1 MKYIFTFLI
10 LLTGFYSF
18 SARWYVKINA
28 TGANTGLSW
37 TDAYNDLQTALGS
50 SAFGDEIWVAAG
62 TYKPTSSTSTSIPF
76 YLVNGVSIYGGFY
89 GTEALLTERDFVT
102 NICTLSGNIGNGSTT
117 SDNSN
122 HVVVG
127 DNVGNQT
134 RLDGFR
140 ISDGHSSSLAGGV
153 YLSSSSPTISNC
165 TFINNFA
172 LDAAGA
178 LTHNGGTLTLT
189 NCVFLSNFTDG
200 TGGALQIR
208 SGTARITDCRF
219 TSNQAGNTGGAMY
232 LSGGVSYI
240 DRCIFDGN
248 SAETNSGV
256 IYHLYDNSM
265 YLSNSLVVGN
275 YAPRNS
281 IMYMPPL
288 SNGQPHSIINC
299 TFANNRQTQ
308 NSGLEYPLVV
318 NSQTEIA
325 NSIFWD
331 NGGAAAMYPNADPH
345 DCLIQGGFSGGIAI
359 IAGAPSFVQAG
370 LTSSAPF
377 TLDGFDYHV
386 SATSPVIDKGVN
398 NLVVAPADKD
408 LDLANRIFGPRVDIG
423 AYELSYC
430 NLAVTIETE
439 STIPFC
445 PQTTQTLTASS
456 GDTYTWYQG
465 TSSIG
470 TGNSI
475 SVSTGGTYVLQAAD
489 AEGCRGGDTIQVTFS
504 SISFLITGTTTFC
517 SGESNT
523 LSLSGDYSNPVWNN
537 SVNADQ
543 FVVTNSGTVN
553 VSALTSDGCEV
564 DLSTNITVL
573 PLPNPNINW
582 EYDQLS
588 VGFGFSSYQW
598 YLDGGAIS
606 GATSA
611 LYTPTANGDYTVF
624 VSNFSGCDN
633 TSAVYTFNS
642 LGIESVIANWKL
654 YPQPAGDLLFIEGF
668 KPESNWKLINL
679 CGQVVLS
686 GISDAN
692 SSYPISLTN
701 LASGVYFIR
710 IEQAGSEVITT
721 KIVHQ

>member
-10 LLTGFYSF
+10 LFIGFNCF
-18 SARWYVKINA
+18 SARWYVHANA
-28 TGANTGLSW
+28 SGANTGLSW
-37 TDAYNDLQTALGS
+37 TDAYTDLQSAIGS
-50 SAFGDEIWVAAG
+50 STFGDEIWVAAG
-62 TYKPTSSTSTSIPF
+62 TYKPTSTTSAIIYF
-76 YLVNGVSIYGGFY
+76 NLVNGVAIYGGFN
-89 GTEALLTERDFVT
+89 GSETLLTERDFVN
-102 NICTLSGNIGNGSTT
+102 NISILSGNIGSGSST
-117 SDNSN
+117 SDNSV

-127 DNVGNQT
+127 DNVGSQT

-219 TSNQAGNTGGAMY
+219 TSNQAGDNGGAMY

-248 SAETNSGV
+248 SAQNNSGI

-275 YAPRNS
+275 YAPQYS
-281 IMYMPPL
+281 IMYMPPI
-288 SNGQPHSIINC
+288 SNSQMHGIVNC

-308 NSGLEYPLVV
+308 NSGQAYPLAV
-318 NSQTEIA
+318 NSNTEIA

-345 DCLIQGGFSGGIAI
+345 DCLIQGGFSSGTAI
-359 IAGAPSFVQAG
+359 ISGNPSFIQAG
-370 LTSSAPF
+370 LTTLAPF
-377 TLDGFDYHV
+377 ELDGFDYHV

-408 LDLANRIFGPRVDIG
+408 LDLADRIYGPRADIG

-430 NLAVTIETE
+430 NLSVNIETE

-456 GDTYTWYQG
+456 GDNYTWYQG
-465 TSSIG
+465 TNSIG
-470 TGNSI
+470 SGNSI
-475 SVSTGGTYVLQAAD
+475 SVTTGGTYVLQAAD
-489 AEGCRGGDTIQVTFS
+489 AEGCRGGDTLQVTFS

-517 SGESNT
+517 SGESTT

-543 FVVTNSGTVN
+543 FVATNSGN
-553 VSALTSDGCEV
+553 VSVTAQTSDGCDV
-564 DLSTNITVL
+564 QLSTNVTAVA
-573 PLPNPNINW
+573 LPNPNINW
-582 EYDQLS
+582 VSNHLNAGS
-588 VGFGFSSYQW
+588 GFSSYQW
-598 YLDGGAIS
+598 FLDGTSIS

-611 LYTPTANGDYTVF
+611 NYTPTANGDYTVL
-624 VSNFSGCDN
+624 VSNVSGCEN
-633 TSAVYTFNS
+633 MSNVYTFSS
-642 LGIESVIANWKL
+642 LGIESVNSNWKM
-654 YPQPAGDLLFIEGF
+654 YPQPAGDLLFIEGL

-692 SSYPISLTN
+692 SIFSITLTN
-701 LASGVYFIR
+701 LPAGVYFILF
-710 IEQAGSEVITT
+710 EQAGAEVITA
-721 KIVHQ
+721 KVVHQ

>member
-1 MKYIFTFLI
+1 M
-10 LLTGFYSF
+10 YSPA
-18 SARWYVKINA
+18 ARWYVKVNA
-28 TGANTGLSW
+28 TGANSGLSW
-37 TDAYNDLQTALGS
+37 TDAYTDLQLALGS
-50 SAFGDEIWVAAG
+50 SSFGDEIWVAAG
-62 TYKPTSSTSTSIPF
+62 TYKPTSTTSATTSF
-76 YLVNGVSIYGGFY
+76 NLVNGVAIYGGFY
-89 GTEALLTERDFVT
+89 GTETLLTERDLVN
-102 NICTLSGNIGNGSTT
+102 NICTLSGNIGNGSSTT
-117 SDNSN
+117 DNSN
-122 HVVVG
+122 HVVYG

-140 ISDGHSSSLAGGV
+140 ISDGHASSLAGGV

-200 TGGALQIR
+200 IGGALQIR

-219 TSNQAGNTGGAMY
+219 TSNQAGNTGGALY

-275 YAPRNS
+275 YAPQNS
-281 IMYMPPL
+281 IMYMPPI
-288 SNGQPHSIINC
+288 SNSQMHSIVNC

-308 NSGLEYPLVV
+308 NSGIAYPLSV
-318 NSQTEIA
+318 NSHTEIA

-331 NGGAAAMYPNADPH
+331 NGGAAAMYPNANAH
-345 DCLIQGGFSGGIAI
+345 DCLIQGGFSSGTAI
-359 IAGAPSFVQAG
+359 ISANPSFIQPE
-370 LTSSAPF
+370 LTSQAPF
-377 TLDGFDYHV
+377 SLDGFDYHV

-408 LDLANRIFGPRVDIG
+408 LDLADRIYGPRADIG

-430 NLAVTIETE
+430 NLSVNIETE

-445 PQTTQTLTASS
+445 PQTTQTLSASA
-456 GDTYTWYQG
+456 GDNYTWYQG
-465 TSSIG
+465 TNSIG
-470 TGNSI
+470 SGNSI
-475 SVSTGGTYVLQAAD
+475 SVTTGGTYVLQAAD
-489 AEGCRGGDTIQVTFS
+489 ASGCRGGDTIQVTFS

-543 FVVTNSGTVN
+543 FVVTNSGNVN
-553 VSALTSDGCEV
+553 VTAQTSDGCEV

-582 EYDQLS
+582 VSNHLNAGS
-588 VGFGFSSYQW
+588 GFSSYQW
-598 YLDGGAIS
+598 YLDGVIIPGAN
-606 GATSA
+606 SA
-611 LYTPTANGDYTVF
+611 NYTPTANGDYTVL
-624 VSNFSGCDN
+624 VSNVSGCDN

-642 LGIESVIANWKL
+642 LGIEPIFSKWKM
-654 YPQPAGDLLFIEGF
+654 YPQPAADYLILEGIHPQSRWEILDASGRIVLHGKF
-668 KPESNWKLINL
+668 DSNSVTQIQLSTLNSGLYLIRLVQSDKQIITSKLI
-679 CGQVVLS
+679 
-686 GISDAN
+686 
-692 SSYPISLTN
+692 
-701 LASGVYFIR
+701 
-710 IEQAGSEVITT
+710 
-721 KIVHQ
+721 HQ